1 MHSHQSTKV
10 WTNIRVLSQKE
21 VHADVKLELPL
32 TLGAPAAQT
41 PVLVWDMSIHIR
53 HIHNQTQPPPA
64 DSDIFHKCA
73 A

>member
-1 MHSHQSTKV
+1 MLNCFHSTYLCMHYLYYLCMHSHQSTKV

-41 PVLVWDMSIHIR
+41 PVLV
-53 HIHNQTQPPPA
+53 
-64 DSDIFHKCA
+64 
-73 A
+73 